1 MTCAGG
7 QLEWCRPARISWLAK
22 GQMAL
27 SLNGGCM
34 ATSNSRLLA
43 DAMDDAD
50 FVLIDGVVFLTEYLR
65 VPDQDTV
72 ADDIVLE
79 ATHGDTEIALTRADI
94 DDAEYVGEGLYQLR
108 SGARLRFL
116 SSATVH

>member
-1 MTCAGG
+1 MVTTG
-7 QLEWCRPARISWLAK
+7 
-22 GQMAL
+22 
-27 SLNGGCM
+27 
-34 ATSNSRLLA
+34 NSRPLA

-79 ATHGDTEIALTRADI
+79 ATHGDTEIALTREDI
-94 DDAEYVGEGLYQLR
+94 DGAECVGDGLYRLR
-108 SGARLRFL
+108 SGAQLRFL